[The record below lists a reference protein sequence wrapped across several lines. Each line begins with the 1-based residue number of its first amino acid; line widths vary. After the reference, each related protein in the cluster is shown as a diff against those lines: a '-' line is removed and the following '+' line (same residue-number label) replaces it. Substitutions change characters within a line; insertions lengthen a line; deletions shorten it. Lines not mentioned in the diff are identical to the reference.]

1 MEEKNVNEAT
11 LNEENVEEVE
21 TCESDQVSE
30 DSEETNKDKKGFGF
44 VSKKKYE
51 EAQNEI
57 ERLSKELSDAKNA
70 YFKAYADCDN
80 LKKRLT
86 NESDMIKKYRI
97 QSFASEILPVID
109 NLERALAYKGEDDAV
124 KTYVKGFEMIYNQLI
139 NILNNEG
146 VKEIEALNL
155 PFDPNYHQA
164 LMSESVEGVEAG
176 LVVEVLQKG
185 YVLKDRVLRASLV
198 KVSE

>member
-1 MEEKNVNEAT
+1 MEEKDVNEMT
-11 LNEENVEEVE
+11 LEESVENDESESEEVIE
-21 TCESDQVSE
+21 ESNDE
-30 DSEETNKDKKGFGF
+30 NNKDKKGFGF

-57 ERLSKELSDAKNA
+57 ERLTKELSDAKNA

-109 NLERALAYKGEDDAV
+109 NLERALAYKGDDETV

-176 LVVEVLQKG
+176 VVVEVLQKG

>member
-1 MEEKNVNEAT
+1 MEEKDVNEMT
-11 LNEENVEEVE
+11 LEESVENDESESEEVIE
-21 TCESDQVSE
+21 ESNDE
-30 DSEETNKDKKGFGF
+30 NNKDKKGFGF

-57 ERLSKELSDAKNA
+57 ERLTKELSDAKNA

-109 NLERALAYKGEDDAV
+109 NLERALAYKGDDETV

-146 VKEIEALNL
+146 VKEIESLNL

-176 LVVEVLQKG
+176 VVVEVLQKG